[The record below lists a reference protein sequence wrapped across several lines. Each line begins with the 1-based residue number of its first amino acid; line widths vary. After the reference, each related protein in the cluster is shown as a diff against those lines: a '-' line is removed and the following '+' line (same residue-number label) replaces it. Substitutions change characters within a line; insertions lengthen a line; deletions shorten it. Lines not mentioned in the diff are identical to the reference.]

1 LATFPLRPLLIWL
14 APFLRPCLLREAT
27 GIPCPTCGATR
38 GTLALL
44 EGQLVE
50 ALLLNP
56 MVTVAAGGFLIG
68 GLVAPLWAYRRGTVP
83 TVPVPLPGWSRTA
96 IVVVI
101 LANWA
106 WVIAHL

>member
-1 LATFPLRPLLIWL
+1 MS
-14 APFLRPCLLREAT
+14 APRTAVPGTADPAWRARRL
-27 GIPCPTCGATR
+27 GAEVRR

-56 MVTVAAGGFLIG
+56 MITVAAGGFLIG
-68 GLVAPLWAYRRGTVP
+68 GLAAPLWAYRRGTVP
-83 TVPVPLPGWSRTA
+83 KVPVPLPRWSRTA

-106 WVIAHL
+106 WVIVHA